1 MRSWSVLIIAF
12 ASTGKK
18 GKMMQQALVLTIL
31 LLPVRGSE
39 SCKVRLST
47 YTRRKYCEVLPSL
60 LLQLYDYL
68 RGKARVEPVNGLY
81 YPYRCNNAS
90 TFCRIIPEFSCSP
103 NSLYDLTTE
112 INGDEYL
119 PVMIDLEYDV
129 NNSLLQDN
137 QKHR

>member
-39 SCKVRLST
+39 SCK
-47 YTRRKYCEVLPSL
+47 
-60 LLQLYDYL
+60 LYDYL

-103 NSLYDLTTE
+103 NSLHDLTTE

-119 PVMIDLEYDV
+119 PVMIDLKYDV

>member
-47 YTRRKYCEVLPSL
+47 YTRRKYCEVLPSAFTAVRL
-60 LLQLYDYL
+60 FAREGSCRTCQWTILSVPLQQCEHVL
-68 RGKARVEPVNGLY
+68 PHN
-81 YPYRCNNAS
+81 
-90 TFCRIIPEFSCSP
+90 TRI
-103 NSLYDLTTE
+103 
-112 INGDEYL
+112 
-119 PVMIDLEYDV
+119 
-129 NNSLLQDN
+129 
-137 QKHR
+137 